1 MRLTPKNDVC
11 WVKRFSLCS
20 CFAISHLHA
29 VRRTS
34 KFSGRMWI
42 WEYEYNVL
50 YLLRLNPENAGH
62 QVQLRRVLRER
73 EPYAFFLAPFGFLVV
88 EVSRKS
94 TWHLPV
100 LWLTVARCETLW
112 SFPHKIAI
120 KEVDTFSD
128 CSYFWLLITSV
139 NLDHVTQSPN
149 KATLKWTM
157 LFVEVVKHLLCLL
170 TGPTIPRTTA
180 TTLNCSLLRAT
191 AILTS

>member
-1 MRLTPKNDVC
+1 MTCVESNGFRCAAVLQFHTC
-11 WVKRFSLCS
+11 MQYGE
-20 CFAISHLHA
+20 HLNSPGECGFEN
-29 VRRTS
+29 TS
-34 KFSGRMWI
+34 TI
-42 WEYEYNVL
+42 NVL

-128 CSYFWLLITSV
+128 CLYFWLLITSV